1 MKKNAELLNILKAEL
16 TLLTQ
21 GILQNVHQDNFNDLY
36 KSSRKLYE
44 KMAAIKQLQN
54 KIDEAELI
62 KIITKKEAVQNIAED
77 EIFISEEIKETEKPE
92 ILPVKKEKTTE
103 KTDVKN
109 SDILDK
115 YKDVSQMK
123 FTPKETASNTNEPQN
138 EVVKQTEKP
147 DITRQ
152 SATKKMSIGLNDRI
166 SFINNLFDG
175 DSFAYSQYIDKLNA
189 FADYETALKYIYTEI
204 KPNYNN
210 WTGKEEFE
218 FRLLQLLE
226 IKFN

>member
-62 KIITKKEAVQNIAED
+62 KIITEKEAVQNIAED

-123 FTPKETASNTNEPQN
+123 FTPKETASNTNELQN

-189 FADYETALKYIYTEI
+189 FTDYETALKYIYTEI